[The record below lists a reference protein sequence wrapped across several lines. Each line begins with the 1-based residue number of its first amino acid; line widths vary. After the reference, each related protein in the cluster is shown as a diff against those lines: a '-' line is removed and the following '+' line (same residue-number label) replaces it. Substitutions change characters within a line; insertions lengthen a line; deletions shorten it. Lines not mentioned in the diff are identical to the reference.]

1 VYFEWILIHD
11 CVLVECCYVFF
22 IYFFNVAKTLLLYG
36 ALSGLAMVQFQVYSS
51 VAEIIL
57 SVFKHVAS

>member
-1 VYFEWILIHD
+1 MVFEEFFFYFI
-11 CVLVECCYVFF
+11 
-22 IYFFNVAKTLLLYG
+22 FFNVAKTLLLYG

-57 SVFKHVAS
+57 SVFKHVASQITRLF